1 MKSKMIKIAF
11 VAAIVLVVGINVFNA
26 QQSVVLSDIGME
38 NVEALSNG
46 EDSNEDCLGSA
57 EYSFVGLAKGTLQEY
72 SHKANGK
79 DQMNTYEVER
89 CIADGSGTLRGTTG
103 ILSKFLQSSAEVPC
117 TMKCL
122 NNTLW

>member
-72 SHKANGK
+72 FHKANGK
-79 DQMNTYEVER
+79 DQLNIYDVDR
-89 CIADGSGTLRGTTG
+89 CVADGSGTLRGVTG
-103 ILSKFLQSSAEVPC
+103 ILYKFLKSSEEVDC
-117 TMKCL
+117 TRKCQ
-122 NNTLW
+122 NDIIW